1 MDSIELTYPVAG
13 MEGLL
18 RAVKELEPCDL
29 DRLVSPSTEL
39 CSTSSLSY
47 KGNFSAS
54 DFVPQID

>member
-1 MDSIELTYPVAG
+1 MMDSVELTYPVVG

-39 CSTSSLSY
+39 CSSSLSY

-54 DFVPQID
+54 DFVP